1 MSSFRVRSGRFVNL
15 TGIVHSRGKPRP
27 SGRGR
32 IGAPGMG
39 ASWGCEALS
48 GLTGPAMA
56 GSALPEA
63 ERVLTFC
70 TKESPRTEKA
80 SERKTKRPGK
90 GGVD

>member
-1 MSSFRVRSGRFVNL
+1 
-15 TGIVHSRGKPRP
+15 
-27 SGRGR
+27 
-32 IGAPGMG
+32 MG
-39 ASWGCEALS
+39 SSWGCESLS